1 MSLAWRQ
8 TSFAGRHSDI
18 RGFTHVIYPS
28 EEPTANYVRPSF
40 ASKRAQVNFRGVS
53 LHLAR
58 FCLQGKSYSAPKH
71 SSPFVKIMGG
81 QATDWPVITL
91 RERLEESAL
100 FPSLAYGQSPT
111 QSLQAPGQSLP

>member
-40 ASKRAQVNFRGVS
+40 ASKRAQVASAAFLFTLLDFASKVS
-53 LHLAR
+53 H
-58 FCLQGKSYSAPKH
+58 
-71 SSPFVKIMGG
+71 
-81 QATDWPVITL
+81 TL
-91 RERLEESAL
+91 L
-100 FPSLAYGQSPT
+100 PSTPLL
-111 QSLQAPGQSLP
+111 SLR